1 MRLIDADALI
11 AECETISSA
20 EWNKRAAPISWSHAY
35 DTFIDEIDS
44 TPTIDAVPV
53 VHGRWELG
61 DDGKMHCCSCD
72 KVPTNKILVGG
83 HAILHIADV
92 KQIMKYC
99 PNCGAKMDLEVDG
112 DA

>member
-1 MRLIDADALI
+1 MDGYILKSQAVAALSKYGLSNGSAIGHHSGAVECAI
-11 AECETISSA
+11 AEIEAI
-20 EWNKRAAPISWSHAY
+20 NPV
-35 DTFIDEIDS
+35 
-44 TPTIDAVPV
+44 DAVPV
-53 VHGRWELG
+53 VHGRWEFG

-112 DA
+112 DG